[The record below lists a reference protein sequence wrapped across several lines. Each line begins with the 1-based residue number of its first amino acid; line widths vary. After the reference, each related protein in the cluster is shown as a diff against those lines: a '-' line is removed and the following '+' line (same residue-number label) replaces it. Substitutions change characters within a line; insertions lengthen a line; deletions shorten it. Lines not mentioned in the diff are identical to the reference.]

1 MVVAR
6 SLERQ
11 RTDDLALSCSAL
23 MIGQEHG
30 RTVGVGGRFAAN
42 PCVWRTRTRRHSKL
56 AESLGRE
63 GHAITA
69 AFGIS

>member
-1 MVVAR
+1 MSHVVVAR

-42 PCVWRTRTRRHSKL
+42 P
-56 AESLGRE
+56 
-63 GHAITA
+63 
-69 AFGIS
+69 